1 MLAWAYGEPLAGVH
15 FDHAAQQRAHV
26 GRHERRDVEH
36 AALHLLEQRAQVVV
50 VERQRALHMR
60 HENT

>member
-1 MLAWAYGEPLAGVH
+1 MSRLQGSDL
-15 FDHAAQQRAHV
+15 DHAAEQRAHV

-50 VERQRALHMR
+50 VERQRALREELSIREMTR
-60 HENT
+60 